1 MTTKQRAFLIHLAAG
16 ENTIL
21 HIGKGGLTPET
32 EAAVDEAVTAR
43 ELVKIGIQQNCPETA
58 AEIAQKLSECTHA
71 EIVQII
77 GRKIVLYREGRGKKK
92 KIDLPSPKK
101 ERASR

>member
-1 MTTKQRAFLIHLAAG
+1 MTSKQRAFLIHLASG

-21 HIGKGGLTPET
+21 HIGKSGLTPET
-32 EAAVDEAVTAR
+32 TASVEEALEAR
-43 ELVKIGIQQNCPETA
+43 ELIKIGIQQNCPDTA
-58 AEIAQKLSECTHA
+58 AEVAQAISESTYA

-92 KIDLPSPKK
+92 KIELPKARK
-101 ERASR
+101 ERSAT